1 MLREASQRFAIALLG
16 GLAFLAMS
24 CSAGHKAAVTRTPT
38 SGGTPAAT
46 AVIGTAEPL
55 PPALQKVLQ
64 EVAALRRLPAPT
76 NLKAGL
82 VSRSELPALLNRELT
97 ADDRASFEQTT
108 TLYRL
113 LGHLRKDQD
122 YQSVYDQFTSGA
134 VVGFYSPLDKEL
146 WVVHPDGQATDFDHL
161 SEPEESTLAHELT
174 HAIQD
179 YNFNL
184 TAVFQSTKENL
195 DRGLVST
202 CVIEGDA
209 VTTES
214 AFDAKYADVPAVPG
228 SATPGAMLVVDRAA
242 LGDVPAS
249 IQRELL
255 LPYTAGRDWVAQVR
269 QERGDTAIDLMLKN
283 PPDGTAYMLHPE
295 LLTNGF
301 TPADVALPDLAAP
314 LGAGWTRQSGGQFGE
329 FELQNYLQLRIPGLD
344 AVNGADGW
352 VGDHYDVYVDGQRSV
367 AVFRVAFDTPAHA
380 QRFADAQAE
389 FLKAAGGK
397 DSSQGGLTLATTNDG
412 NTTARAVI
420 HGSDVLFAIGSS
432 KESAGK
438 ALNAIAN
445 G

>member
-1 MLREASQRFAIALLG
+1 MLRRAGQRFAIAAFA
-16 GLAFLAMS
+16 GLAFVAIG
-24 CSAGHKAAVTRTPT
+24 CSSGHDGTVARTASPEGAA
-38 SGGTPAAT
+38 SAT

-55 PPALQKVLQ
+55 PPSLEKVLQ
-64 EVAALRRLPAPT
+64 EVAALRHLPPPP

-82 VSRSELPALLNRELT
+82 VSRSQLPALLNRELT

-161 SEPEESTLAHELT
+161 SDAEESTLAHELT
-174 HAIQD
+174 HAVQD
-179 YNFNL
+179 YSFNL
-184 TAVFQSTKENL
+184 SAVFAATKENR
-195 DRGLVST
+195 DRSLVST

-214 AFDAKYADVPAVPG
+214 AFDAKYTDVPIAPSSG
-228 SATPGAMLVVDRAA
+228 TPGAMLVVDRTA

-269 QERGDTAIDLMLKN
+269 QERGDTAIDLMLKD

-295 LLTNGF
+295 LLTSGF
-301 TPADVALPDLAAP
+301 TPANVTLPDLATV
-314 LGAGWTRQSGGQFGE
+314 LGHGWTRQSGGQFGE

-344 AVNGADGW
+344 AINAADGW
-352 VGDHYDVYVDGQRSV
+352 VGDHYDVYAEGQQSV
-367 AVFRVAFDTPAHA
+367 AVFRVAFDSAAHA
-380 QRFADAQAE
+380 QRFEAAQVK

-397 DSSQGGLTLATTNDG
+397 DSSQDGLALTATNDG
-412 NTTARAVI
+412 NTTARAAVR
-420 HGSDVLFAIGSS
+420 GSEVLFAIGSS
-432 KESAGK
+432 KDIAAK
-438 ALNAIAN
+438 ALQAIAN